1 MLRSD
6 ADLRAL
12 RKTIEEFLPEEIKAA
27 SPSISVNGTVSSEE
41 RCIKNALNEF
51 FATAS
56 KNTESKSVKC
66 LTTFYLTL
74 LVRWRKFLNVTGRK
88 TLKNL
93 FMTYHVTNFD
103 RYPISSVVVR
113 FFSSLRNY
121 FVSSLIK
128 LYFYLG
134 GR

>member
-1 MLRSD
+1 MRSG

-12 RKTIEEFLPEEIKAA
+12 RKTIEEFLPEGIKAA

-66 LTTFYLTL
+66 LTTFDLTL
-74 LVRWRKFLNVTGRK
+74 
-88 TLKNL
+88 
-93 FMTYHVTNFD
+93 
-103 RYPISSVVVR
+103 
-113 FFSSLRNY
+113 FSSLEN
-121 FVSSLIK
+121 F
-128 LYFYLG
+128 
-134 GR
+134 

>member
-1 MLRSD
+1 MLRSG

-66 LTTFYLTL
+66 PTTFDLTL
-74 LVRWRKFLNVTGRK
+74 LVRWRIFECYRSQDTEKFIHDL
-88 TLKNL
+88 
-93 FMTYHVTNFD
+93 
-103 RYPISSVVVR
+103 S
-113 FFSSLRNY
+113 RNQ
-121 FVSSLIK
+121 L
-128 LYFYLG
+128 
-134 GR
+134 

>member
-1 MLRSD
+1 MPILELCEKPSRSSFLRR
-6 ADLRAL
+6 LRRPPL
-12 RKTIEEFLPEEIKAA
+12 VLA
-27 SPSISVNGTVSSEE
+27 SMELSSEE

-66 LTTFYLTL
+66 LTTFDLTL
-74 LVRWRKFLNVTGRK
+74 LVRWRIFECYRSQDT
-88 TLKNL
+88 KNL